1 MDEFDINSYMSA
13 NKYITIITTT
23 YKYYKILSSEDIS
36 NEDQL

>member
-13 NKYITIITTT
+13 NKYITITTT
-23 YKYYKILSSEDIS
+23 FKYYKVLSSEDIS